1 MTTTMT
7 NCYTLFP
14 TLSFSCFGLDPET
27 PSCDYEIHLVRSQ
40 DEAYIP
46 PDSEAWPLY
55 YRVALEAIKQ
65 FPGAFE
71 ATCEAVSDLCAKLRG
86 RRALP
91 PHRLPHP
98 PDHGPRPW

>member
-1 MTTTMT
+1 MTY
-7 NCYTLFP
+7 CHTLLP
-14 TLSFSCFGLDPET
+14 TLCFSCFGLDPET
-27 PSCDYEIHLVRSQ
+27 PPTDYEIHFIRSH

-55 YRVALEAIKQ
+55 FRAAIETIKQ

-71 ATCEAVSDLCAKLRG
+71 ATKAAVSELCEKLRG

-91 PHRLPHP
+91 PHLLPVP
-98 PDHGPRPW
+98 LDHGPRSW